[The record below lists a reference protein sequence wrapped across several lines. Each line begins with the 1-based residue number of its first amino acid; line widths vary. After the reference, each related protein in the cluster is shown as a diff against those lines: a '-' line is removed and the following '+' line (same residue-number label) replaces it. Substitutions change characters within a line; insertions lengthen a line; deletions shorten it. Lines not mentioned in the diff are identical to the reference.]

1 MTFTVNNPE
10 SFTTYPNHRILAIIE
25 DREMAKKAMAALNAS
40 DLSDAADIQIF
51 FGQGGAEAL
60 DADHGSLFDRI
71 AKFLRSYGDV
81 ENEALHIYESAL
93 KEGDYVFAVPSSDDH
108 EKETIRKILSDCGA
122 RDLNYFSTWVV
133 EALEA
138 A

>member
-40 DLSDAADIQIF
+40 DLSDTADIQIF
-51 FGQGGAEAL
+51 YGQGGAEAL

-71 AKFLRSYGDV
+71 AKFLRAYGDV
-81 ENEALHIYESAL
+81 ENEALHVYEAAL
-93 KEGDYVFAVPSSDDH
+93 KDGYYV
-108 EKETIRKILSDCGA
+108 
-122 RDLNYFSTWVV
+122 
-133 EALEA
+133 
-138 A
+138 